1 MNGTKLLADTN
12 VIIYHL
18 SGNKQVEAL
27 LENNI
32 VYISALT
39 FSELLSSPSLTAG
52 EETILRQYLKA
63 VHIIHTNDFICELAA
78 TLRRDVKIKLP
89 DAIIAATSFFL
100 DIPLITFDTDF
111 DKINDIKI
119 IKLIL

>member
-18 SGNKQVEAL
+18 SGNKQVETL

-32 VYISALT
+32 VYISSLT
-39 FSELLSSPSLTAG
+39 FSELLSSPSLTT
-52 EETILRQYLKA
+52 EEEAILRQYLKS
-63 VHIIHTNDFICELAA
+63 VYIIHTNDFICEWAA
-78 TLRRDVKIKLP
+78 TLRREVKIKLP